1 MRVLEETGC
10 SSASCKIAGS
20 DMLVSNTD
28 GDEIGLV
35 VLVSRSGAGDRGDG
49 DRGWLV
55 GCFGF
60 NGPLRQYFSL
70 YRAVSQREGERGE
83 KGQMREKM
91 SKQPP
96 PAPTASATGPCPT
109 IIQISRTPRH
119 WKITQHLRSTRP
131 PQMETEDWLLCYIL
145 EIAERL
151 VALAVF
157 SRVL

>member
-1 MRVLEETGC
+1 MWC
-10 SSASCKIAGS
+10 SCYIYEQEK
-20 DMLVSNTD
+20 MLAFCILTFM
-28 GDEIGLV
+28 
-35 VLVSRSGAGDRGDG
+35 SRKNCWHFNIYEQEKFHALLSQAWILFFFFITSGP
-49 DRGWLV
+49 GWLV

-109 IIQISRTPRH
+109 IIQISRTPQH
-119 WKITQHLRSTRP
+119 WKFTQHLRTTRP
-131 PQMETEDWLLCYIL
+131 PLRAWSCVVNSPLVLPYLGIL
-145 EIAERL
+145 
-151 VALAVF
+151 
-157 SRVL
+157 